1 MNMIKNCIIYRYSEK
16 FKNKWK
22 IDKNKIEHSKLKD
35 CLEKAKGLPKPKIR
49 ALTEIAQNE
58 KISFE
63 EERDEHYIFR
73 VSCEFRTPK
82 LLAAGVS
89 PFVPV
94 NYKIWLR
101 KKSPTIVTF
110 DAGRKL
116 SGVGILLLAYATTGD
131 PSAIEYLKLD
141 KYDFI
146 RLKDW
151 LLANEPQGQIRRITF
166 QNIEYRNMKFKQIVL
181 SANQL
186 ENSDLFLQLLD
197 SSQVITNMS
206 FTTPPLHASNR
217 PFSCRI
223 NYWGGLTI
231 YTPNLMD
238 SEVSELIKIFEKLFQ
253 RGMK

>member
-1 MNMIKNCIIYRYSEK
+1 MIKNCIIYRYSEK
-16 FKNKWK
+16 FRNKWK
-22 IDKNKIEHSKLKD
+22 IDENKIGQSKLEK
-35 CLEKAKGLPKPKIR
+35 CIEKAKGFSKSKIR

-63 EERDEHYIFR
+63 GERDEYYIFG
-73 VSCEFRTPK
+73 VSCEFRVPK

-89 PFVPV
+89 PFVPA

-101 KKSPTIVTF
+101 KKSSAIVTF

-116 SGVGILLLAYATTGD
+116 SSVGLALLAYATTGD
-131 PSAIEYLKLD
+131 ITSIEHLNLD
-141 KYDFI
+141 KDDFI

-151 LLANEPQGQIRRITF
+151 LLASEPQGQIKRITF
-166 QNIEYRNMKFKQIVL
+166 QKIEYGDTKFKQIVL

-186 ENSDLFLQLLD
+186 ENSDLFHQLLN
-197 SSQVITNMS
+197 SSQLITNMS
-206 FTTPPLHASNR
+206 FMTPPVNASNR
-217 PFSCRI
+217 PLSCRI

-231 YTPNLMD
+231 YTPNLLD
-238 SEVSELIKIFEKLFQ
+238 SEVSELIKIFEELF